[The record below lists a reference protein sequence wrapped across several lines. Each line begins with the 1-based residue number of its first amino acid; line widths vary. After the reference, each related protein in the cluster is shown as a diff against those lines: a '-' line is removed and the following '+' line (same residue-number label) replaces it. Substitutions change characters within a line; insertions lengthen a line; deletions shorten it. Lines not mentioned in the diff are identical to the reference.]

1 MDAPEFILHTLERNK
16 GIVKMALEGLT
27 DDDLVMRPDDR
38 SNPVGWLVWHQTRT
52 EDRIISGISGGSQV
66 WMDEKWHEKF
76 GMEADPAI
84 SGIGDT
90 LERVMAF
97 QSTLELL
104 HGYIGA
110 VRERTV
116 AHLSTV
122 SPADLD
128 REILLPRGDLRP
140 VRFRSAEEKNAPE
153 PKDLID

>member
-1 MDAPEFILHTLERNK
+1 
-16 GIVKMALEGLT
+16 
-27 DDDLVMRPDDR
+27 
-38 SNPVGWLVWHQTRT
+38 
-52 EDRIISGISGGSQV
+52 
-66 WMDEKWHEKF
+66 MDEKWHEKF

-90 LERVMAF
+90 LERVIAS

-140 VRFRSAEEKNAPE
+140 VRFRSAEEENAPE